1 MHQSR
6 HRSFVHA
13 AVFGGVLS
21 VMAGSAFAQ
30 TAPDNTKVNK
40 RDRAEGALTAD
51 QQKENATDRE
61 IAKKIRAALT
71 DDDTLSTYAQNVKV
85 IVRDGKVTLK
95 GPVRSAAE
103 KTAVAAKAIEVAGKD
118 HVVNSLSI
126 APDKDK
132 DKAKD
137 TDKEKP
143 KTR

>member
-1 MHQSR
+1 MHQPR
-6 HRSFVHA
+6 HRSLIR
-13 AVFGGVLS
+13 AVVLGGVLG
-21 VMAGSAFAQ
+21 MASAAAAQ

-40 RDRAEGALTAD
+40 RDRADGALTAD
-51 QQKENATDRE
+51 QAKQNTPDVEL
-61 IAKKIRAALT
+61 AKKIRAALT

-103 KTAVAAKAIEVAGKD
+103 KTAVAAKAIEIAGKE
-118 HVVNSLSI
+118 HVTNSLSI

-132 DKAKD
+132 AKD
-137 TDKEKP
+137 KDKP